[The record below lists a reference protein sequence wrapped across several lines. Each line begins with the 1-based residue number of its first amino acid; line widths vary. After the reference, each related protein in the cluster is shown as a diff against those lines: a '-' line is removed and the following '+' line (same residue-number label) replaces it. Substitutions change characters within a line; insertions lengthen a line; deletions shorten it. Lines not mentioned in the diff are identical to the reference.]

1 MFHLK
6 LRFGLLLTVLALAL
20 PAWAEETI
28 DSVEKKLAEAS
39 GKIKAISYKMTMVS
53 DMTFEGGSSKG
64 ESVTLYELQKAGE
77 KFKFRSDTKTSG
89 VTKAGGQ
96 EMKMDSTMLLVC
108 DGEFTYTLSEMMG
121 QKMAQKA
128 KLDPAQDGL
137 SLKSTFAMLRKDYN
151 LKILPDEKVDGKD
164 CFVIEAAAKDA
175 NSPVAKLVYYF
186 AKDLGIMLKSVNSD
200 KDGKPTTTIT
210 TADVKL
216 DPTFPPDR
224 FTFKA
229 PAGVEV
235 TDRTKETA
243 PEKQ

>member
-6 LRFGLLLTVLALAL
+6 VRFGLLLTVLALAL

-39 GKIKAISYKMTMVS
+39 GKIKAISYKMTMVM
-53 DMTFEGGSSKG
+53 DMKFEGGSMKS

-77 KFKFRSDTKTSG
+77 KFKSRSDTKTSG
-89 VTKAGGQ
+89 VTNMGGQ
-96 EMKMDSTMLLVC
+96 EMKTDSTALVIC
-108 DGEFTYTLSEMMG
+108 DGEFAYTLSETMG

-137 SLKSTFAMLRKDYN
+137 NLKSTFALLRKDYN
-151 LKILPDEKVDGKD
+151 LKVLPDEKADGRD
-164 CFVIEAAAKDA
+164 CFVIEAAPKDA
-175 NSPVAKLVYYF
+175 SSAGTKLVYHF
-186 AKDLGIMLKSVNSD
+186 AKDLGLMVKYVAYG
-200 KDGKPTTTIT
+200 KDGKPTTTMT
-210 TADVKL
+210 TTDVKL

-224 FTFKA
+224 FNFKA

-235 TDRTKETA
+235 TDRTKETT

>member
-28 DSVEKKLAEAS
+28 DSVEKKLAEAA
-39 GKIKAISYKMTMVS
+39 GKIKAISYKMTAVT
-53 DMTFEGGSSKG
+53 DMTFEGGSSKS
-64 ESVTLYELQKAGE
+64 ESVTLYEIQKAGE
-77 KFKFRSDTKTSG
+77 KFKCRSDTKTSS
-89 VTKAGGQ
+89 VTKAAGQ
-96 EMKMDSTMLLVC
+96 ETKMDSTTLIVC

-121 QKMAQKA
+121 QKMAEKN

-137 SLKSTFAMLRKDYN
+137 NLKSTFAMLRKDYN
-151 LKILPDEKVDGKD
+151 LKVLPDEKADGRD
-164 CFVIEAAAKDA
+164 CFVIEAAPKDASSAGTKLVYHFAKDA
-175 NSPVAKLVYYF
+175 GFLMKYVAY
-186 AKDLGIMLKSVNSD
+186 G
-200 KDGKPTTTIT
+200 KDGKPTTTMT

-224 FTFKA
+224 FAFKA

-235 TDRTKETA
+235 KDMTKETA